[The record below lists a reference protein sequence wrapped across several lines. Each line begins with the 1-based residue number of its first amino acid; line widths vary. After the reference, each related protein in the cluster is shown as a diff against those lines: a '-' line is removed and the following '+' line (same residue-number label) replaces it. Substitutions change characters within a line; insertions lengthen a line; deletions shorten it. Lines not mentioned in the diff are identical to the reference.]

1 MNDTKK
7 RHQELKILHFSMY
20 TGLLILLLIFVFIFH
35 DGHFGT
41 PVLDLSPMT
50 LIPIIISVL
59 CLGFIQTYSKNMQS
73 RMTTT
78 DIYNEEQIMQYR
90 SLKIMQWALIEG
102 PALINGIFYSMFGNS
117 IHLLA
122 ALVLW
127 VILYL
132 NKPMDVIH

>member
-1 MNDTKK
+1 MNDTRK

-20 TGLLILLLIFVFIFH
+20 TGLLILLLIFVFVFH

-50 LIPIIISVL
+50 IIPIATAIL
-59 CLGFIQTYSKNMQS
+59 CLFFIQTYSNKMQPS
-73 RMTTT
+73 LASK
-78 DIYNEEQIMQYR
+78 DVYDEEYITKYR

-102 PALINGIFYSMFGNS
+102 PALINGVFYSMFGNS
-117 IHLLA
+117 LHLLV

-132 NKPMDVIH
+132 YKPKDVIV